1 MATIIPENAR
11 TPLAAVAV
19 HVDRFVSLHA
29 FLNFFGVKELP
40 ENPAAPLEQFLPL
53 IMPRLSEFTRKLSDW
68 PEHQIVFQQRG
79 GKSCRMQKLLTPIL
93 RPSAFRDFYAFEQH
107 VKTARARRG
116 LDMIGAWYE
125 LPVFYFAN
133 PNSLI
138 VDNGLVTA

>member
-1 MATIIPENAR
+1 MRLATIISENSTA
-11 TPLAAVAV
+11 PLAAVAV
-19 HVDRFVSLHA
+19 HADRFVSLHA

-40 ENPAAPLEQFLPL
+40 ENPGARLEQFLPL

-79 GKSCRMQKLLTPIL
+79 GKSCSVQKLLTPIL

-116 LDMIGAWYE
+116 PAMVGACDALAAFLFSHY
-125 LPVFYFAN
+125 
-133 PNSLI
+133 NSPL
-138 VDNGLVTA
+138 